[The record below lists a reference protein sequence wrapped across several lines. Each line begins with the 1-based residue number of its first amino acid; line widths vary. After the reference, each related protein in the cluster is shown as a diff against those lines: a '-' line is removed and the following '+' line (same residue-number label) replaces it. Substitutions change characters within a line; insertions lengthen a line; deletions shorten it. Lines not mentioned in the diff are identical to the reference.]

1 MPPWVVRLAMA
12 IPLRRSLPAVLAYH
26 RQIYCKYAQ
35 LRPYR
40 EHRVTRLLFVASSL
54 SLSFSLALSR
64 SRFTQY
70 ISLSLFSNHLPLII
84 YPFLPTSTIK
94 FLFLRRV
101 SFRNGIKSMMMMMM
115 MIMMMMM
122 MMITMVL
129 GDIFDLSGNEP

>member
-35 LRPYR
+35 LRPIGSTGL
-40 EHRVTRLLFVASSL
+40 RVYCLSPLPSL
-54 SLSFSLALSR
+54 SLSRSRSR

-115 MIMMMMM
+115 MI
-122 MMITMVL
+122 TMVL